1 MHLSDD
7 DAHAIVIWEWELET
21 ALPLSSTPTD
31 LDKEESESDQDES
44 EHTRE
49 SDDEPECD
57 QDTERNTRPECIHT
71 IIFKCIGSTREK
83 MYQKVLEKAR
93 DRIQEGFTVP
103 VRLTPEPYNMYDS
116 EAVAFEC
123 SLDGEW
129 KKVGYVVHEVLP
141 EVHAALQEKKIT
153 GVKFAWIKW
162 ITAWSRSGQG
172 YYAGIDISKKGYWEA
187 TVVSSR
193 STR

>member
-1 MHLSDD
+1 MGMGIGDS
-7 DAHAIVIWEWELET
+7 T
-21 ALPLSSTPTD
+21 TLSSTPTD
-31 LDKEESESDQDES
+31 SDKEESESDQDES

-123 SLDGEW
+123 NLDGEW

-141 EVHAALQEKKIT
+141 EVHAALQEKKR
-153 GVKFAWIKW
+153 
-162 ITAWSRSGQG
+162 SRVLNLPG
-172 YYAGIDISKKGYWEA
+172 
-187 TVVSSR
+187 
-193 STR
+193 